1 MRPRARLILTF
12 SAVVALV
19 IVRHFLMTHF
29 ATRWDAEQVVSM
41 TGADQMSV
49 FESKYHPLE
58 FILLGIWFS
67 LFLRLVRRRGEE
79 RVVFGIPFQLCVLVS
94 AAVLLLPGA
103 VLLPGYSHALRYIGE
118 RMSLIV
124 GVSGCALLAEVVPGR
139 REKTAVAILMGLFFS
154 FIYVDTRAL
163 NYVEELMEQTVARM
177 PPGSRVISALCDERR
192 DVNLLGHT
200 LDRVCIRHCFSYA
213 NYEPSTAAFRIRVE
227 GANPIVVAEDRDSNA
242 LQQGTY
248 VVEPADVPLYQIYLR
263 GRYLDSR
270 LLKAGEVTGSTC
282 FESTPNPS
290 NVLRE
295 HGNEAN

>member
-1 MRPRARLILTF
+1 
-12 SAVVALV
+12 
-19 IVRHFLMTHF
+19 
-29 ATRWDAEQVVSM
+29 
-41 TGADQMSV
+41 
-49 FESKYHPLE
+49 
-58 FILLGIWFS
+58 
-67 LFLRLVRRRGEE
+67 
-79 RVVFGIPFQLCVLVS
+79 
-94 AAVLLLPGA
+94 
-103 VLLPGYSHALRYIGE
+103 
-118 RMSLIV
+118 
-124 GVSGCALLAEVVPGR
+124 
-139 REKTAVAILMGLFFS
+139 
-154 FIYVDTRAL
+154 VDTRAL